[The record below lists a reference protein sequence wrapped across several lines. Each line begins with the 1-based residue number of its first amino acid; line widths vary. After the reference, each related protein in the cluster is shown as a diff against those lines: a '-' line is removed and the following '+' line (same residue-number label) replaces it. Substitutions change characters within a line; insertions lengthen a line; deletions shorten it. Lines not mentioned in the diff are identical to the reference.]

1 MLKKDVLLI
10 NIPLTEARRP
20 APAVYHLKGQ
30 LEAGGDVTCKAVDAN
45 VILYNQM
52 KDKWAD
58 VEYNLDGIRVG
69 NYQDADQI
77 LFNEISEK
85 LNVIV
90 DKEIQETD
98 PTWIGISIFSINS
111 NRIGEATLRFIK
123 SKYPNK
129 KVIIG
134 GTGLG
139 DALGDTKFEFAQT
152 MLDNGLCDYYIT
164 GEAEVAIVEL
174 ICRNNPAAA
183 GINRPPKQIQNLEGL
198 AFANYEDCNHEL
210 YPWQEQDHG
219 PTIHYIITGS
229 RGCVRRCDFCDIY
242 RLWPK
247 FKSRGGEHI
256 AKEMIHHYEHRGVK
270 CFYMSDSLVNGS
282 MKAFR
287 DLYTTLL
294 KYKQNYDVDFNWGGQ
309 FIARTEGQMGLQ
321 DYMLAH
327 EAGLTN
333 TGWGLEHA
341 SERIR
346 KLMRKGFNNDA
357 VEDTLR
363 NHSKSGISTMV
374 NFLFG
379 HPMETEEDFL
389 ENVKF
394 LYKYQEYGRDGTIS
408 GLNLQKYLVFLPGT
422 DFFDNKY
429 DMVEDVGKNY
439 WRAKPHLN
447 TLTFREVYYR
457 RKKISEIAKELG
469 YRKLINEDVFM
480 GSMERDF
487 AKYKYDQ
494 EFHHRDP
501 VNENFDKEDDT
512 VNNFVNQL
520 EMTI

>member
-1 MLKKDVLLI
+1 MLQKDVLLI
-10 NIPLTEARRP
+10 NIPLTEVRRP

-30 LEAGGDVTCKAVDAN
+30 LEAGGNVTCKAVDAN
-45 VILYNQM
+45 VLLYQQM
-52 KDKWAD
+52 KDKWSD
-58 VEYNLDGIRVG
+58 VAYNLDFG
-69 NYQDADQI
+69 NMEPDQV

-85 LNVIV
+85 LNIII

-98 PTWIGISIFSINS
+98 PTWIGVSIFSINS
-111 NRIGEATLRFIK
+111 TRIGEATLRFIK

-129 KVIIG
+129 KVVIG

-139 DALGDTKFEFAQT
+139 DALGDTKFEYANA
-152 MLDNGLCDYYIT
+152 MLDRGLCDYFVT

-174 ICRNNPAAA
+174 ICRNNPEAV

-198 AFANYEDCNHEL
+198 AFANYEDCVHEL
-210 YPWQEQDHG
+210 YPWQEKDHG

-287 DLYTTLL
+287 ELYTTLL
-294 KYKQNYDVDFNWGGQ
+294 KYKQDYDVDFNWGGQ
-309 FIARTEGQMGLQ
+309 FIARTEGQMGFE
-321 DYMLAH
+321 DYKLAH

-363 NHSKSGISTMV
+363 NHSKSGISTMI

-379 HPMETEEDFL
+379 HPLETEEDFL

-408 GLNLQKYLVFLPGT
+408 GLNLQKYLMFLPGT

-447 TLTFREVYYR
+447 TMTFREVYYR
-457 RKKISEIAKELG
+457 RIKIGEIAKELG
-469 YRKLINEDVFM
+469 YKTLNETIFINA
-480 GSMERDF
+480 MERDF
-487 AKYKYDQ
+487 AKYKYDS
-494 EFHHRDP
+494 EFHRRDKI
-501 VNENFDKEDDT
+501 NENFDKENDT
-512 VNNFVNQL
+512 VNNFVSQL
-520 EMTI
+520 EVKI